1 MSDTPR
7 TTTIQLQLDEET
19 AQGHYANL
27 VVTNHGETEFTLD
40 FVFVQPQ
47 QPRAR
52 VRSRVLLAP
61 LQAKRFAAALQES
74 LSRHEARFG
83 PIDATR
89 PGPGAGDISFH

>member
-19 AQGHYANL
+19 AQGSYANL
-27 VVTNHGETEFTLD
+27 VITNHGETEFTLD
-40 FVFVQPQ
+40 FVFLQPQ
-47 QPRAR
+47 QPRAK

-74 LSRHEARFG
+74 VAQYEARFG
-83 PIDATR
+83 PLDTSR
-89 PGPGAGDISFH
+89 PGPGNISFH